1 MREKPNPQVFGG
13 GGNPFPVVVCEM
25 AAVVRV
31 WTIPPPRAHTSARRP
46 TAAAGVFND
55 IQQQ

>member
-1 MREKPNPQVFGG
+1 MREKPTPQVLGG

-31 WTIPPPRAHTSARRP
+31 WTIPPRAHTSARRP
-46 TAAAGVFND
+46 TAAAAGVFND
-55 IQQQ
+55 IQ